1 MLSKHISSYGEMDL
15 NKKKAIYSQFK
26 SHFTV
31 SELEILL
38 ELTSFFK
45 ELIPQNVEEFF
56 FYERMLERLSL
67 IICGINLEKI
77 NYKFQ
82 NDRMKFSNNYLPF
95 ELKFFIEGFKLII
108 DYLTVVMKTE
118 LPKEKL
124 ISKLE
129 YTPPSVYSSTNSKQR
144 ILNHLKTDVIKSD
157 HDSKKFNTQFT
168 NNSKYLQVGN
178 CNNILNPTKKQ
189 NSYNYRQI
197 DNSNNQLSSLIKLK
211 SLASRLDTQRSR
223 IGAEDSILE
232 NFDNPSVNSNLNT
245 YVGKMDVIK
254 YDKKNSNQFIESF
267 KNYLEQQ
274 KSLPMNNNINS
285 NGSAQNS
292 KNNLN
297 QGLNLSRN
305 EEIKTRNSRLL
316 LPSETIIEVSEN
328 NIKSKNTLS
337 HTKTLKP
344 DSKYTYYNLFSKPS
358 DGSVNSSICYSVNVA
373 NAKIAKNQDN
383 TINDDTINDYNYQIK
398 NGIDDSQDYNYFH
411 NGLILDRDSVSY
423 EIGKRYAFEDLPF
436 IKTIR
441 TNNNL
446 TTYNGL
452 LDLSNSEIKQ

>member
-1 MLSKHISSYGEMDL
+1 MDL
-15 NKKKAIYSQFK
+15 DKKKAIYSQIK
-26 SHFTV
+26 LHFTA

-38 ELTSFFK
+38 ELASFFK
-45 ELIPQNVEEFF
+45 EIIPQNVEEFF

-82 NDRMKFSNNYLPF
+82 NDRMKFCNNYLPF
-95 ELKFFIEGFKLII
+95 ELKFLIEGFKLII

-118 LPKEKL
+118 LPKEKVF
-124 ISKLE
+124 SKLE
-129 YTPPSVYSSTNSKQR
+129 YTPPSIYSSTNSKKR
-144 ILNHLKTDVIKSD
+144 ILNHLKTDVIKSE
-157 HDSKKFNTQFT
+157 HDSKKFYSQHT

-178 CNNILNPTKKQ
+178 SNTNLNPTKKQ

-197 DNSNNQLSSLIKLK
+197 DNSNNQLSSLTKLK

-245 YVGKMDVIK
+245 YVGKMDMIK
-254 YDKKNSNQFIESF
+254 YDKKNSSQFIESF
-267 KNYLEQQ
+267 KNFLEQQ
-274 KSLPMNNNINS
+274 KSLPMNININS
-285 NGSAQNS
+285 NGNSQNS

-297 QGLNLSRN
+297 QVLNLSRN
-305 EEIKTRNSRLL
+305 EEIKTRNSRLI
-316 LPSETIIEVSEN
+316 LPSETILEVSEN
-328 NIKSKNTLS
+328 NIKSKNILS

-344 DSKYTYYNLFSKPS
+344 DTKYFYNLMSKPS

-373 NAKIAKNQDN
+373 NAKIGKNPDPLLDN
-383 TINDDTINDYNYQIK
+383 DTINDYTYQIK

-423 EIGKRYAFEDLPF
+423 EIGKRYAFEDLPY

>member
-1 MLSKHISSYGEMDL
+1 
-15 NKKKAIYSQFK
+15 
-26 SHFTV
+26 
-31 SELEILL
+31 
-38 ELTSFFK
+38 
-45 ELIPQNVEEFF
+45 
-56 FYERMLERLSL
+56 
-67 IICGINLEKI
+67 
-77 NYKFQ
+77 
-82 NDRMKFSNNYLPF
+82 
-95 ELKFFIEGFKLII
+95 
-108 DYLTVVMKTE
+108 
-118 LPKEKL
+118 
-124 ISKLE
+124 
-129 YTPPSVYSSTNSKQR
+129 
-144 ILNHLKTDVIKSD
+144 
-157 HDSKKFNTQFT
+157 
-168 NNSKYLQVGN
+168 
-178 CNNILNPTKKQ
+178 
-189 NSYNYRQI
+189 
-197 DNSNNQLSSLIKLK
+197 
-211 SLASRLDTQRSR
+211 
-223 IGAEDSILE
+223 
-232 NFDNPSVNSNLNT
+232 
-245 YVGKMDVIK
+245 
-254 YDKKNSNQFIESF
+254 
-267 KNYLEQQ
+267 
-274 KSLPMNNNINS
+274 MNNNINS

-423 EIGKRYAFEDLPF
+423 DIGKRYAFEDLPF